1 MGHLHDGL
9 LTGEVPWEKPEA
21 ERSNLDGVAHDVHA
35 VVPLGSAEDHMFLA
49 GSRVPDKAK
58 VFEFKVNFS
67 VTVCE
72 RPVFPSTQQALTS

>member
-1 MGHLHDGL
+1 
-9 LTGEVPWEKPEA
+9 
-21 ERSNLDGVAHDVHA
+21 
-35 VVPLGSAEDHMFLA
+35 MFLA